1 MITLVSRW
9 RALFPFLLL
18 CWLVKKSTIL
28 AKTEKTGTKYKSF
41 LSLWSYFHCALRS
54 GKSVWSLHQR
64 RPAGAF
70 FCGQCFVSPGIQ
82 QVCSFFSQNLMLVLQ
97 IPPFSQIPRK
107 RWTWLHPMR
116 DPSKAVILEGKVEK
130 QWFSI
135 IGTKAKQ
142 RHGGKTKNIW
152 FNREKIF
159 CLIFF

>member
-70 FCGQCFVSPGIQ
+70 FRGQRFVSPDIQ
-82 QVCSFFSQNLMLVLQ
+82 KLLSTQKWMLLFLQ
-97 IPPFSQIPRK
+97 FLLVQCYGKDAAGSVQGNK
-107 RWTWLHPMR
+107 WSKWGG
-116 DPSKAVILEGKVEK
+116 DPGR
-130 QWFSI
+130 Q
-135 IGTKAKQ
+135 
-142 RHGGKTKNIW
+142 GGKTM
-152 FNREKIF
+152 IF
-159 CLIFF
+159 YYWNKGKTKAWWQN